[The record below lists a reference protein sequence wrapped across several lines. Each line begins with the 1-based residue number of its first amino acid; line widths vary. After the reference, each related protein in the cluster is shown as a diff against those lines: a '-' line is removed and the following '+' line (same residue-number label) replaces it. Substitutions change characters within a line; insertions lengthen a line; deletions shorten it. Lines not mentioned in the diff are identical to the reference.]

1 MLTNLIYVD
10 NLSFRQEKDIYS
22 GVPLGNVICI
32 TCSQRGMPFFYIHE
46 EVIKMNDVLEKNE
59 LIGSGI
65 NIENMIYNSRGVPI
79 MLDSDLA
86 FLFGIPTKRINEAV
100 KNNPKKFPE
109 KFSWKLTEEENKIFL
124 VENFDQKNIET
135 RGGRYKNPRV
145 FTEHGIIMLSTILKS
160 NIAIE
165 ISIQIVNTFVN
176 MRHFII
182 NNRDIYK
189 SLNNINNKII
199 EHDEKINYMFSK
211 FDKKQQLINKN
222 TVYDAYSNILKIIE
236 NVKNELIIIDEYAD
250 IKLLDLIRNLKY
262 KIILITRNSDRLSNI
277 EIDKYNRQY
286 NNLKVIRNNSFHDRY
301 FILDR
306 EEIYLLGTSINNLG
320 EKISTIV
327 KLEDNLLINLL
338 KIVEDIIK

>member
-1 MLTNLIYVD
+1 M
-10 NLSFRQEKDIYS
+10 
-22 GVPLGNVICI
+22 
-32 TCSQRGMPFFYIHE
+32 
-46 EVIKMNDVLEKNE
+46 
-59 LIGSGI
+59 
-65 NIENMIYNSRGVPI
+65 
-79 MLDSDLA
+79 
-86 FLFGIPTKRINEAV
+86 
-100 KNNPKKFPE
+100 
-109 KFSWKLTEEENKIFL
+109 

-135 RGGRYKNPRV
+135 RGGQYKNPRV